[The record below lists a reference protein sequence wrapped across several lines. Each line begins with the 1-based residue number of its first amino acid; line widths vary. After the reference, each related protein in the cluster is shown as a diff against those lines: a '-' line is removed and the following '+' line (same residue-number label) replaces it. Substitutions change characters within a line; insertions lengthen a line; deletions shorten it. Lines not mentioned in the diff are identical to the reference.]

1 MPGHGVCVVAH
12 RLGGLPETE
21 RCEPTDRSLADTNH
35 IDQARSRVEFGIDL
49 FARRSEV
56 PPRAT
61 TDIGAGNYRHPTSPI
76 AINHAIKGVDAAPC
90 AMPAEPP
97 KADSEVLFRS
107 LPASRNPMRGQE
119 IVKVLFGLPDSKES
133 SPKQVGA
140 RAGVIPIAC
149 SEELPELQPWYTS
162 KLRSVGAKTRHCQKR
177 TARTFANQMEG
188 CNSGHVSAMLSAMDS
203 ISTFMP
209 TIVDVIIAV
218 VIGYLVGSIP
228 VANAVAK
235 RQASVDLRTVGD
247 RNPGFWN
254 ARETLGK
261 KAAIPVLVGDVAK
274 GVVAAGVGVLI
285 ADDGVWGIAY
295 VATAAAM
302 IGHAYPIF
310 ANFKG
315 GRSIL
320 TFVGGA
326 AVFAPVSVAISVC
339 VLIVVFAC
347 TRSLAWGSRAGM
359 LVLPFVHLAVD
370 GPYRTAAMGAL
381 MTIIGIRFA
390 IVALDDRHQV

>member
-1 MPGHGVCVVAH
+1 
-12 RLGGLPETE
+12 
-21 RCEPTDRSLADTNH
+21 
-35 IDQARSRVEFGIDL
+35 
-49 FARRSEV
+49 
-56 PPRAT
+56 
-61 TDIGAGNYRHPTSPI
+61 
-76 AINHAIKGVDAAPC
+76 
-90 AMPAEPP
+90 
-97 KADSEVLFRS
+97 
-107 LPASRNPMRGQE
+107 
-119 IVKVLFGLPDSKES
+119 
-133 SPKQVGA
+133 
-140 RAGVIPIAC
+140 
-149 SEELPELQPWYTS
+149 
-162 KLRSVGAKTRHCQKR
+162 
-177 TARTFANQMEG
+177 MEG

-339 VLIVVFAC
+339 VLIVVSAC

-359 LVLPFVHLAVD
+359 LALPFVHLAVD

-390 IVALDDRHQV
+390 IAALDDRH

>member
-1 MPGHGVCVVAH
+1 
-12 RLGGLPETE
+12 
-21 RCEPTDRSLADTNH
+21 
-35 IDQARSRVEFGIDL
+35 
-49 FARRSEV
+49 
-56 PPRAT
+56 
-61 TDIGAGNYRHPTSPI
+61 
-76 AINHAIKGVDAAPC
+76 
-90 AMPAEPP
+90 
-97 KADSEVLFRS
+97 
-107 LPASRNPMRGQE
+107 
-119 IVKVLFGLPDSKES
+119 
-133 SPKQVGA
+133 
-140 RAGVIPIAC
+140 
-149 SEELPELQPWYTS
+149 
-162 KLRSVGAKTRHCQKR
+162 
-177 TARTFANQMEG
+177 
-188 CNSGHVSAMLSAMDS
+188 MDS

-302 IGHAYPIF
+302 IGHAYPVF

-347 TRSLAWGSRAGM
+347 TRSLRLGFTRRDAGPALRAPRSRWPVPDRG
-359 LVLPFVHLAVD
+359 D
-370 GPYRTAAMGAL
+370 GGIDDHHRHPLRDRRARRPPSGVGAAAPSCGAR
-381 MTIIGIRFA
+381 GGRC
-390 IVALDDRHQV
+390 RGQS